1 MLRLLRNVRLWI
13 AVAVVA
19 GLAAVALW
27 PTTVPV
33 DTSAVVRGAL
43 VVTVDEEGRTR
54 VRDRFVVGAPVAG
67 RVLRIQLE
75 PGDTVHKGDEVAQ
88 LRPETPALLDA
99 RSRAEAEAALA
110 SARAA
115 VGRVRADEQRARA
128 TLAQAER
135 ELARVKSLVA
145 ESLSTAQQLDARQ
158 ADVTTAEEQVNAAGF
173 AARAAEADV
182 ARAQARLAPASVEPG
197 GRVVPVTSPVD
208 GVVLR
213 RVRESESVVPA
224 GDALIE
230 IGNPQQLEIVVD
242 LLSLD
247 AVRVQ
252 PGARVLVEQ
261 WGGDRTLAARVRRV
275 EPSGFTKVS
284 ALGVEEQ
291 RVNVILEFTDP
302 ADAWK
307 ALGDGYRVEARIVTW
322 ESPEVL
328 KVPTAALLR
337 VGQQWAVF
345 VVRDGRAVQVP
356 LTLGHQNAQEAEV
369 TGGVEAGAV
378 LILHPSDTMV
388 NGTRVQPRGARS
400 LP

>member
-13 AVAVVA
+13 AVAVVV

-33 DTSAVVRGAL
+33 DTSAAVRGAL

-54 VRDRFVVGAPVAG
+54 VRDRFVIGAPVAG
-67 RVLRIQLE
+67 LVLRIELE

-135 ELARVKSLVA
+135 ELSRVKSLVV

-158 ADVTTAEEQVNAAGF
+158 ADVTTAEEQVHAAGF
-173 AARAAEADV
+173 AVRAAEADV
-182 ARAQARLAPASVEPG
+182 ARAQARLAPASVEPR

-208 GVVLR
+208 GVVLK

-224 GDALIE
+224 GDALVE

-302 ADAWK
+302 VDAWK

-322 ESPEVL
+322 ESPDVL

-337 VGQQWAVF
+337 VGEQWAVF
-345 VVRDGRAVQVP
+345 VVRAGRAVQVP
-356 LTLGHQNAQEAEV
+356 VTLGHQNGQEAEMAV
-369 TGGVEAGAV
+369 GLEPGAV
-378 LILHPSDTMV
+378 VVLHPSDTMV
-388 NGTRVQPRGARS
+388 NGTRVQPRGAHS